1 MIYSI
6 LAEIVVIVHF
16 LFIVFA
22 VVGALFIIKWWWVI
36 FLHLFCAIW
45 AAVVITMGWI
55 CPLTPLEN
63 RLRRAAG
70 LEGYDSGFIEHYLI
84 PIIYPAGLTR
94 EIQIW
99 LGIGVILINILLYT
113 LVIRHRLHRKSG

>member
-6 LAEIVVIVHF
+6 LADIVVFTHF

-22 VVGALFIIKWWWVI
+22 VIGGVLVIKWWWVI
-36 FLHLFCAIW
+36 YPHLISAFW
-45 AAVVITMGWI
+45 ASMVIIMGWI

-63 RLRRAAG
+63 SLRQSAG
-70 LEGYDSGFIEHYLI
+70 EVGYTGGFIEHYFL
-84 PIIYPAGLTR
+84 PVIYPEGLTR

-99 LGIGVILINILLYT
+99 LGIGVILINAGIYSVVLYKR
-113 LVIRHRLHRKSG
+113 VKSR

>member
-6 LAEIVVIVHF
+6 LADIVVFIHF

-22 VVGALFIIKWWWVI
+22 IFGAVLVFKWRWIIYP
-36 FLHLFCAIW
+36 HLISALW
-45 AAVVITMGWI
+45 AAMVITMGWI

-63 RLRRAAG
+63 SLRRTAG
-70 LEGYDSGFIEHYLI
+70 EAGYSGGFIEHYFL
-84 PIIYPAGLTR
+84 PIIYPESLTR

-99 LGIGVILINILLYT
+99 LGIGVILINAAIYFVVLYK
-113 LVIRHRLHRKSG
+113 RFKSA

>member
-6 LAEIVVIVHF
+6 LADIVVFIHF

-22 VVGALFIIKWWWVI
+22 VIGAVLVFKWWRVI
-36 FLHLFCAIW
+36 YPHLISAFW
-45 AAVVITMGWI
+45 AAMVISMGWI

-63 RLRRAAG
+63 SLRRSAG
-70 LEGYDSGFIEHYLI
+70 EAGYEGGFIEHYIL
-84 PIIYPAGLTR
+84 PVIYPPGLTR

-99 LGIGVILINILLYT
+99 LGVSVILINAGIYSVLFFK
-113 LVIRHRLHRKSG
+113 RFKSA

>member
-6 LAEIVVIVHF
+6 LADIVVFIHF

-22 VVGALFIIKWWWVI
+22 IFGAVLVFKWRWIIYP
-36 FLHLFCAIW
+36 HLISALW
-45 AAVVITMGWI
+45 AAMVITMGWI

-63 RLRRAAG
+63 SLRRSAG
-70 LEGYDSGFIEHYLI
+70 EAGYSGGFIEHYFL
-84 PIIYPAGLTR
+84 PVIYPEGLTR

-99 LGIGVILINILLYT
+99 IGVGVILINAGIYSIILYK
-113 LVIRHRLHRKSG
+113 RFKSA

>member
-6 LAEIVVIVHF
+6 LADIVVFIHF

-22 VVGALFIIKWWWVI
+22 VIGAFLVYKWWWVI
-36 FLHLFCAIW
+36 YPHLISAFW
-45 AAVVITMGWI
+45 AAMVISMGWI

-63 RLRRAAG
+63 SLRRAAG
-70 LEGYDSGFIEHYLI
+70 EAGYSGGFIEHYFL
-84 PIIYPAGLTR
+84 PVIYPEGLTR

-99 LGIGVILINILLYT
+99 LGVGVILINAGIYSVVLYK
-113 LVIRHRLHRKSG
+113 RFKST